1 MFNVV
6 VKKYGNPD
14 SLIFEETKSQEIN
27 DDGVRIKVES
37 AGVNFADLLII
48 KGRYQERPRPPF
60 SPGLEVA
67 GIITEVG
74 KNVSSFEVGDK
85 VMSIMKYGGYK
96 TEIVVPEKN
105 TYHVPNQ
112 MNIIEAGGFPVIYG
126 TAYSAIATKANL
138 KKHEVCVILG
148 ATGGV
153 GIAAIEIAKAY
164 GAVVVACGGNDNKLN
179 ACTGKGADFTIN
191 YTNNF
196 IRKELKNLGIKE
208 VDVVIDMV
216 GGQATLD
223 LVKSLSWNGRII
235 IVGFTSGSIPEIP
248 VNRLLLKNAKADGLY
263 WGELAYREPK
273 EIKNDFE
280 VLEKLFNENKLNP
293 SVNKIFD
300 LKDATKALT
309 LLSDRKN
316 IGKIVLKC

>member
-74 KNVSSFEVGDK
+74 KNVSSFEAGDR

-138 KKHEVCVILG
+138 KKNEVCVILG

-179 ACTGKGADFTIN
+179 VCTEKGADFTIN
-191 YTNNF
+191 YTNKI